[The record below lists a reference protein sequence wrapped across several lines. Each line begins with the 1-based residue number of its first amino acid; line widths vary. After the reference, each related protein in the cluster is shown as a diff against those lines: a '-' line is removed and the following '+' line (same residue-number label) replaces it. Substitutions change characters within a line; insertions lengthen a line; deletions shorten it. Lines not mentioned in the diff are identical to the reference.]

1 MHEMFKRNLGYKVA
15 SLILAILFWLWVTSQ
30 GSSQTLDRNQTL
42 TIPLVT
48 KNLPVNSII
57 MTKLPSVRVSLQGSN
72 PSVNVKDLFAYV
84 DLAGSKPGE
93 QDYEIKMD
101 SIPNIKILEITPN
114 RVSLQLDTVQEKMV
128 PVQLVLAGVPAEGKE
143 VGEAVLKP
151 NVVNVRGPGTLLA
164 SVDKVLVEANV
175 AGATET
181 IQVSRPVLFRD
192 KAGQAI
198 FGPDPSVETLNANPG
213 SVDIIVPILS
223 KGLGNKMIP
232 LKVLSQGTPAE
243 GMIIRSLQVVPDG
256 VQVFGTPETL
266 KGFDILNLGPI
277 DLKGI
282 AEDKTFDISTDR
294 ISLPSGISFG
304 AKTNFTVIVKVGKAA
319 QTKNLTGIPVVIKN
333 IPAGLEVEQAVSAVD
348 ITVQALP
355 EVLEKLTADQ
365 ISLWVDA
372 SGLLA
377 GNHPDSK
384 VFWQLPAGV
393 EMTSVPKVTFSLKAK
408 AAPPQGL

>member
-1 MHEMFKRNLGYKVA
+1 MHEMFKRNIGYKA
-15 SLILAILFWLWVTSQ
+15 ISLILAILFWLWVTSQ

-48 KNLPVNSII
+48 KNLPANSIV

-72 PSVNVKDLFAYV
+72 PSVNVKDLYAYV
-84 DLAGSKPGE
+84 DLTGSKPGQ

-101 SIPNIKILEITPN
+101 TIPNITILELTPN
-114 RVSLQLDTVQEKMV
+114 RVSLQLDTIQEKML
-128 PVQLVLAGVPAEGKE
+128 PVQLILTGVPAEGKE
-143 VGEAVLKP
+143 VGDAVLKP
-151 NVVNVRGPGTLLA
+151 NLVNVRGPGTLLA

-181 IQVSRPVLFRD
+181 IQISRPILFRD
-192 KAGQAI
+192 KAGQSI
-198 FGPDPSVETLNANPG
+198 FGPDPGVETLTANPG

-223 KGLGNKMIP
+223 KGLGSKMIP
-232 LKVLSQGTPAE
+232 LKVLSQGTPVE
-243 GMIIRSLQVVPDG
+243 GMMVRSLQVVPDG
-256 VQVFGTPETL
+256 VEVFGTPEAL
-266 KGFDILNLGPI
+266 KGFELLNIGPI

-282 AEDKTFDISTDR
+282 TEDKTFDISSEKV
-294 ISLPSGISFG
+294 SLPSGVSFG
-304 AKTNFTVIVKVGKAA
+304 AKKSFTVIVKVGKAP
-319 QTKNLTGIPVVIKN
+319 QPKILKGIPVVIKN
-333 IPAGLEVEQAVSAVD
+333 VPAELDVDQAVSAVD

-355 EVLEKLTADQ
+355 EVLEKLTGDQ

-384 VFWQLPAGV
+384 VYWQLPAGV

-408 AAPPQGL
+408 GSPAPGL